1 MIYFLCKSGN
11 DLLITELQQTIRNA
25 YKKVVLQIDHILAFL
40 SPKILARED
49 GMVNTEICS
58 HLV

>member
-11 DLLITELQQTIRNA
+11 DLQITELQQTIRNA
-25 YKKVVLQIDHILAFL
+25 YKKVVLQTDHILAFL
-40 SPKILARED
+40 SPKILAREAH
-49 GMVNTEICS
+49 ICS